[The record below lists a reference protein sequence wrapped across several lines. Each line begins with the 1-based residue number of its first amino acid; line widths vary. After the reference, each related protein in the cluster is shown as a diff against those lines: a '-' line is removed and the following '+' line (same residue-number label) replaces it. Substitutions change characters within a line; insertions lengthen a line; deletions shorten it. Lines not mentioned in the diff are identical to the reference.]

1 MSDTKGFSRNLQ
13 KFGAVLSGMVIPN
26 IGAFMAFGIIAA
38 LFIETGWIPNADLA
52 NLTTPLL
59 QTLLPLLIGYTGGEM
74 FGGKRGAV
82 CGAVAT
88 MGVIVGSDIPMFLAA
103 MIVGPLS
110 GFIMKKID
118 AALDGK
124 IKSGFEML
132 VNNFTLAIIGGV
144 LCCVSYK
151 LIGPGVAAINAVLS
165 AGIQFIMDRGMIIF
179 APVIVEPAKVL
190 FLNNALDHGILGPL
204 GYQQVKTQGFSILF
218 LLVTNPGTGLG
229 LLLAYWKFAKGEMKD
244 SAPGNII
251 IHFFGGI
258 HEVYFPYVLAQ
269 PLTLIPMILGGM
281 SAVASYLLFQGGCIA
296 TPSPGSIFAV
306 LAMTP
311 EKCMIGTIIGVVVST
326 VVSFLLNSLVVKHAY
341 KDFDEMTEDGQY
353 EALKAQKDAMKA
365 ESKGISG
372 SDQNEKRQIAH
383 SVVRKVVVA
392 CDAGMGSS
400 AMAAAN
406 LKKKVKEAGLT
417 QITVIHSAIS
427 KIPDDADLILT
438 HEELTPTAKA
448 AQPDKEHISFD
459 NYLNS
464 PVFDEVVERL
474 KKQEAERGESH

>member
-1 MSDTKGFSRNLQ
+1 
-13 KFGAVLSGMVIPN
+13 MVIPN

-52 NLTTPLL
+52 TLVSPIL

-88 MGVIVGSDIPMFLAA
+88 MGVVVGADIPMFLAA
-103 MIVGPLS
+103 MIVGPLA
-110 GFIMKKID
+110 GFLMKKVD
-118 AALDGK
+118 QLLDGK

-132 VNNFTLAIIGGV
+132 VNNFTLAILACI
-144 LCCVSYK
+144 LCCLSYK
-151 LIGPGVAAINAVLS
+151 LIGPGVAAVNAVLS
-165 AGIQFIMDRGMIIF
+165 AGIQFIMDRGMIFLSPI
-179 APVIVEPAKVL
+179 IVEPAKVL

-204 GYQQVKTQGFSILF
+204 GYQQVETQGYSMLF

-229 LLLAYWKFAKGEMKD
+229 LLLAYWKFAKGEMKE

-281 SAVASYLLFQGGCIA
+281 SAILCYVLFQGGCIA

-311 EKCMIGTIIGVVVST
+311 ARCMLGTILGIIVST
-326 VVSFLLNSLVVKHAY
+326 VVSFVLNSFVVKHAY
-341 KDFDEMTEDGQY
+341 ADFDANQENGEY
-353 EALKAQKDAMKA
+353 EKLKSQKDAMKA
-365 ESKGISG
+365 ASKGIDAPSAVHH
-372 SDQNEKRQIAH
+372 I
-383 SVVRKVVVA
+383 VVA

-406 LKKKVKEAGLT
+406 LKKKIKAANLT
-417 QITVIHSAIS
+417 DITVVHSAIS
-427 KIPDDADLILT
+427 KIPSDADLILT
-438 HEELTPTAKA
+438 HIELLPTAQA
-448 AQPDKEHISFD
+448 AQPNKEIIPFD

-464 PVFDEVVERL
+464 PVFIEVVERL
-474 KKQEAERGESH
+474 KKQN